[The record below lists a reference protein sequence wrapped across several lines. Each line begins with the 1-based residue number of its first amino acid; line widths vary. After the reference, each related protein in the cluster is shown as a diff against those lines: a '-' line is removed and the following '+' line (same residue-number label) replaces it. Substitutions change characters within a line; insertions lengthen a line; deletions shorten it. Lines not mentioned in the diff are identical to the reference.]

1 MQTVSILTPIYGVEK
16 YIEQCARS
24 LFEQSYANIEYIF
37 VNDCTKDRS
46 IEILESVMADYPER
60 AKQVSIIQHEHNKGL
75 GAARHTAFGAATG
88 KYVMHV
94 DSDDILPLDAVRLLV
109 EAAETNHA
117 DVVDG
122 GYAEW
127 ENGQVSNPCKAIH
140 ASHQQYERWLLCQ
153 NITTNRIWGRIY
165 RREMLMEHG
174 INSIEGID
182 YGEDYIVV
190 ARALFHAKR
199 HTIND
204 IVYYYRK
211 DNITSYTH
219 DLSEKNLKSYFKAC
233 QLVASFIEQED
244 REGIYRTATDIGMVN
259 AYRLAARYHVSL
271 SRVDEICTYQVR
283 NVICRLCI
291 ALFKRGWKENRVNYL
306 YLSFRRLYA
315 LLA

>member
-1 MQTVSILTPIYGVEK
+1 MPKISILTPIYGVEK

-24 LFEQSYANIEYIF
+24 LFDQSYADIEYIF

-46 IEILESVMADYPER
+46 IEILESVMTDYPER
-60 AKQVSIIQHEHNKGL
+60 ARQVSIIQHECNKGL
-75 GAARHTAFGAATG
+75 GAARHTAFEAATG

-94 DSDDILPLDAVRLLV
+94 DSDDILPPDAVRLLV
-109 EAAETNHA
+109 EAAESHHA

-140 ASHQQYERWLLCQ
+140 ARHQQYERWLLCQ

-165 RREMLMEHG
+165 RREMLLEHG
-174 INSIEGID
+174 INSMEGID

-204 IVYYYRK
+204 IVYYYRM

-219 DLSEKNLKSYFKAC
+219 DLSEKNLKSYFRAC

-244 REGIYRTATDIGMVN
+244 KEGIYRTATDIGMVN
-259 AYRLAARYHVSL
+259 AYRLAARHKVSL
-271 SRVDEICTYQVR
+271 SKVDEICTYRVR

-291 ALFKRGWKENRVNYL
+291 AMLKKGWTEKSVNYI

-315 LLA
+315 WLG